1 MPCRPA
7 SQPRARI
14 RAAQAIGAFAAVTG
28 VVLGGSYAASA
39 EPTGPSQAEVD
50 GARSAVA
57 AAGTQVA
64 ALDASYAAAS
74 RRLAAV
80 RERSA
85 ALGEAANGARWE
97 LEKATAAALDARR
110 KSDAAAHT
118 ARGARDE
125 LREFAAGLYQQDGAL
140 GTLGSLLDAGDPQ
153 QLLDRAS
160 TLEIVSDQQDARLG
174 EALRLSGTA
183 QTLQAAADEAEKA
196 RRSAF
201 TRAEQA
207 ERIARAEFDLA
218 DAEASRLQRT
228 RAGLAERLAALRDTS
243 VRLERERLD
252 AIAAEAAAQE
262 AAAQEAAQAANEP
275 PTSAPPASGT
285 ATPPVATGTS
295 TRPTSSAT
303 RPTATS
309 TSPRP
314 TSTSTPP
321 TSTSSS
327 TRPTSTS
334 TSTRPTSTST
344 STRPTSTSTSTRP
357 TTTSSSTPPP
367 TSTST
372 STPPPASGAA
382 AAIAY
387 AQAQLG
393 KPYLWGGSGPDA
405 FDCSGLT
412 MMAWRQAGVYLSH
425 YTGAQYA
432 ETARVPID
440 QLQPGDLVF
449 FGSSGE
455 SSHHMGLYVGG
466 GQMIEAPYTGAVI
479 RYASI
484 YRSDLVPYGGRP
496 G

>member
-14 RAAQAIGAFAAVTG
+14 RAAQAVGAFAAVTG

-160 TLEIVSDQQDARLG
+160 TLEIVSGQQDARLG

-303 RPTATS
+303 RPT
-309 TSPRP
+309 
-314 TSTSTPP
+314 
-321 TSTSSS
+321 
-327 TRPTSTS
+327 
-334 TSTRPTSTST
+334 
-344 STRPTSTSTSTRP
+344 
-357 TTTSSSTPPP
+357 
-367 TSTST
+367 
-372 STPPPASGAA
+372 
-382 AAIAY
+382 
-387 AQAQLG
+387 
-393 KPYLWGGSGPDA
+393 
-405 FDCSGLT
+405 
-412 MMAWRQAGVYLSH
+412 
-425 YTGAQYA
+425 
-432 ETARVPID
+432 
-440 QLQPGDLVF
+440 
-449 FGSSGE
+449 
-455 SSHHMGLYVGG
+455 
-466 GQMIEAPYTGAVI
+466 
-479 RYASI
+479 
-484 YRSDLVPYGGRP
+484 
-496 G
+496 